1 MGILEIGIIVVV
13 LAGLSYFTRPGR
25 RFWNLVTGIF
35 VERVGEAE
43 VKHAGAVY
51 DQAISVKIE
60 RFQKLRR
67 AVGGLEANRM
77 QLEAR
82 LNRLRNDITQVN
94 ADLQAAIAQNNE
106 RLGPML
112 LEKKTALEG
121 QIPQLEEDLKRAEQ
135 EVNEYMEQLREAQND
150 IQKTREEKEH
160 ALAQAAS
167 DVLRKQYQDE
177 IARLSTD
184 APELE
189 ALDNVRQGLAK
200 LHGEAQVAKKLGD
213 ADINTELEKMRRQAA
228 VSTAK
233 AQFAE
238 LVKQAQ
244 AKASSTQK
252 TIGPS
257 N

>member
-1 MGILEIGIIVVV
+1 MGILEIAVIVVV
-13 LAGLSYFTRPGR
+13 LGGLSYFTRPGR

-51 DQAISVKIE
+51 EQAIAVKIE
-60 RFQKLRR
+60 RFQKLRK
-67 AVGGLEANRM
+67 AVGGLESNRM

-82 LNRLRNDITQVN
+82 LNRIRNDITQVN

-106 RLGPML
+106 RLGPLL
-112 LEKKTALEG
+112 LEKKVTLEG
-121 QIPQLEEDLKRAEQ
+121 QIPPLEEDLKRSEQ

-150 IQKTREEKEH
+150 VQKTREEKERS
-160 ALAQAAS
+160 LAQAAS
-167 DVLRKQYQDE
+167 DVLRRQYQDE

-213 ADINTELEKMRRQAA
+213 ADVNAELAKLRHQAA
-228 VSTAK
+228 TSTAK
-233 AQFAE
+233 TQFAE

-244 AKASSTQK
+244 AKSSSAQK